1 MNDIDRI
8 ETEFMKKK
16 IDRDKV
22 SMSATDVS
30 KMFAALRGKDAEIGR
45 LNKQVGLY
53 YDIDAKRTK
62 KIQELQQENEQLK
75 AFTPKQGECIYDVEQ
90 ICQIMAQNA
99 AMREAIKD
107 FINKANIL
115 TGSDEKIIAEDSTYW
130 KFKKVLSFIAADY
143 NNPADMLELQER
155 REDDKKQM
163 EEIRKLRGEMNLKNE
178 VLRLAREALMN
189 WENDN
194 CKPALGCPNCEPEIK
209 KMCSNAKALA
219 AIEEQIGGREYG
231 I

>member
-22 SMSATDVS
+22 SMSATNVS
-30 KMFAALRGKDAEIGR
+30 KMFTVLREQDAEIGR

-53 YDIDAKRTK
+53 YNIDAARTK

-90 ICQIMAQNA
+90 IRQIMAQNA
-99 AMREAIKD
+99 AMREAIQD

-143 NNPADMLELQER
+143 NNPTDVAEIEGL
-155 REDDKKQM
+155 KKQIAAHNLIM
-163 EEIRKLRGEMNLKNE
+163 KEHCKTIVKQMVALVKARSALIQCNRGDLKS
-178 VLRLAREALMN
+178 VREAIAVV
-189 WENDN
+189 D
-194 CKPALGCPNCEPEIK
+194 A
-209 KMCSNAKALA
+209 
-219 AIEEQIGGREYG
+219 IGGQENG
-231 I
+231 V